1 MFGNARTPKTSLL
14 AGCLFLAAAVV
25 LSATAAKPAGTQET
39 GAVAE
44 VYNVR
49 TYSGPHHTRIVLD
62 VGIPRE
68 YVWHESRLPPEII
81 LDVVQAGL
89 NPIVPETISPGGDG
103 GIKRLRI
110 AAKTPTTVR
119 LTIETDW
126 NRIKRYEVFNLFDP
140 FRIVIDIFPKDAPQ
154 APGAKSAQPV
164 EKPPKPAQPAGG
176 GYSLARQLGLGVRT
190 IILDPGH
197 GGTDPGC
204 VDANGLKEKDFTLDI
219 ALKLKAILEAETD
232 LTVVMTRQTDIFVPL
247 ETRTV
252 VANQRKADLFVSI
265 HVNAFRLKTRS
276 GIETFFLNFS
286 PDPAVNELAAKE
298 NATTTKTMGEMEKI
312 IKKIAQNS
320 RIIESREMAG
330 KIQAGLVAHLS
341 KTYAGVKNLGAKGG
355 PFWTL
360 LGSEMPAVLVE
371 VAHLT
376 NPEEAKRLQSPA
388 FRQNIARGIFEGIK
402 SYIRSLGKG

>member
-1 MFGNARTPKTSLL
+1 MKISFL
-14 AGCLFLAAAVV
+14 AGLLVLAGAFAGGDVLAGPAGIQDAAAM
-25 LSATAAKPAGTQET
+25 
-39 GAVAE
+39 AE

-49 TYSGPHHTRIVLD
+49 TYSGPNHTRIVLD

-68 YVWHESRLPPEII
+68 YVWNESRLPSEINV
-81 LDVVQAGL
+81 DVVQARL
-89 NPIVPETISPGGDG
+89 NPIVPDEIQPGGAG
-103 GIKRLRI
+103 YVKRLRV
-110 AAKTPTTVR
+110 AAKGPTAVR

-126 NRIKRYEVFNLFDP
+126 SRIKRYEVFNLFDP
-140 FRIVIDIFPKDAPQ
+140 YRIVIDIFPKDAP
-154 APGAKSAQPV
+154 APVAAPAPAKNAPVV
-164 EKPPKPAQPAGG
+164 EKPPKPAQPAAG

-204 VDANGLKEKDFTLDI
+204 LDPKGLKEKDFTLDI

-232 LTVVMTRQTDIFVPL
+232 LAVVLTRQTDIYVPL

-252 VANQRKADLFVSI
+252 VANQKKADLFVSI
-265 HVNAFRLKTRS
+265 HVNAFRQKARS

-298 NATTTKTMGEMEKI
+298 NATTTKTIGEMEKI

-320 RIIESREMAG
+320 RIIESRELAR
-330 KIQAGLVAHLS
+330 KIQASLVASLS
-341 KTYAGVKNLGAKGG
+341 KAYTGVKDLGSKGG

-388 FRQNIARGIFEGIK
+388 FRHNIARGIFDGIK

>member
-1 MFGNARTPKTSLL
+1 MKIAFL
-14 AGCLFLAAAVV
+14 AGFLVLAGAFAAGDV
-25 LSATAAKPAGTQET
+25 PAGPAGIQDS

-44 VYNVR
+44 VYNIR
-49 TYSGPHHTRIVLD
+49 TYSGPNHTRIVLD

-68 YVWHESRLPPEII
+68 YVWNESRLPSEINV
-81 LDVVQAGL
+81 DVVQARL
-89 NPIVPETISPGGDG
+89 NPIVPDEIQPGGAG
-103 GIKRLRI
+103 YVKRLRA
-110 AAKTPTTVR
+110 AAKSPTIVR
-119 LTIETDW
+119 LTIEVDW
-126 NRIKRYEVFNLFDP
+126 SRIKRYEVFNLFDP
-140 FRIVIDIFPKDAPQ
+140 YRIVIDIFPKDAA
-154 APGAKSAQPV
+154 APAPV
-164 EKPPKPAQPAGG
+164 KPAPAAEKPPTPAQPAAG

-204 VDANGLKEKDFTLDI
+204 LDPKGLKEKDFTLDI

-232 LTVVMTRQTDIFVPL
+232 LAVVLTRQTDIYVPL

-265 HVNAFRLKTRS
+265 HVNAFRQKTRS

-286 PDPAVNELAAKE
+286 PDPAVNELAARE
-298 NATTTKTMGEMEKI
+298 NATTTKTIGEMEKI
-312 IKKIAQNS
+312 IRKIAQNS
-320 RIIESREMAG
+320 RIIESRELAR
-330 KIQAGLVAHLS
+330 KIQAGLVASLS
-341 KTYAGVKNLGAKGG
+341 KSYTGVKDLGAKGG

-360 LGSEMPAVLVE
+360 LGSEMPSVLVE

-388 FRQNIARGIFEGIK
+388 FRHNIARGIFDGIK
-402 SYIRSLGKG
+402 AYIRSLGKG

>member
-1 MFGNARTPKTSLL
+1 MPGSARLVKTQIL
-14 AGCLFLAAAVV
+14 AGLLFLAAASV
-25 LSATAAKPAGTQET
+25 SGGRDPAGIQDA
-39 GAVAE
+39 GALAE

-49 TYSGPHHTRIVLD
+49 TYSGPNHTRIVLD

-68 YVWHESRLPPEII
+68 YVWNESRVPSEIT
-81 LDVVQAGL
+81 LDVIQARL
-89 NPIVPETISPGGDG
+89 NPIVPETITPGGDG
-103 GIKRLRI
+103 CIKRLHI
-110 AAKTPTTVR
+110 SAKSPSTVR
-119 LTIETDW
+119 LTVEADW
-126 NRIKRYEVFNLFDP
+126 SRIKRYEVFNLFDP
-140 FRIVIDIFPKDAPQ
+140 FRIVIDIFPKDAP
-154 APGAKSAQPV
+154 APVPPKTDVPA
-164 EKPPKPAQPAGG
+164 EKPPTPAQPAAG

-204 VDANGLKEKDFTLDI
+204 LDAKGLKEKDFTLDI
-219 ALKLKAILEAETD
+219 ALKLKTILEAETD
-232 LTVVMTRQTDIFVPL
+232 LAVVLTRQTDIYVPL

-252 VANQRKADLFVSI
+252 VANQRKADLFISI
-265 HVNAFRLKTRS
+265 HVNAFRQKTRS

-286 PDPAVNELAAKE
+286 PDPAINELAAKE

-320 RIIESREMAG
+320 RIIESRELAR
-330 KIQAGLVAHLS
+330 KIQASLVASLS
-341 KTYAGVKNLGAKGG
+341 KTYAGVKDLGAKGG

-388 FRQNIARGIFEGIK
+388 FRHNVARGIFDGIK

>member
-1 MFGNARTPKTSLL
+1 MTGQTRFALSF
-14 AGCLFLAAAVV
+14 FLGAVV
-25 LSATAAKPAGTQET
+25 LLAAGFSQIAPAEKQDVPVLT
-39 GAVAE
+39 E

-49 TYSGPHHTRIVLD
+49 SYSGPNYTRIVLD
-62 VGIPRE
+62 VGVPRE
-68 YVWHESRLPPEII
+68 YVWNETRVPSEITV
-81 LDVVQAGL
+81 DVMQARL
-89 NPIVPETISPGGDG
+89 NPIVPDTLAPSGDG
-103 GIKRLRI
+103 YIKRLRV
-110 AAKTPTTVR
+110 AAKSPTTVR

-126 NRIKRYEVFNLFDP
+126 KRVKRYQVFNLFDP
-140 FRIVIDIFPKDAPQ
+140 FRIVIDIFSKDAPVPVPS
-154 APGAKSAQPV
+154 APRPPV
-164 EKPPKPAQPAGG
+164 KTVPKPAEPAGG

-197 GGTDPGC
+197 GGADPGC
-204 VDANGLKEKDFTLDI
+204 LDSRGLKEKDFTLDI

-232 LTVVMTRQTDIFVPL
+232 LAVVLTRQTDIYVPL

-286 PDPAVNELAAKE
+286 PDPAVNEVAAKE

-320 RIIESREMAG
+320 RILESRELAR
-330 KIQAGLVAHLS
+330 KIQSSLVSSLS
-341 KTYAGVKNLGAKGG
+341 KNYSGVKDLGAKGG

-360 LGSEMPAVLVE
+360 LGSEMPSVLVE

-388 FRQNIARGIFEGIK
+388 FRQNIARGIFYGIK
-402 SYIRSLGKG
+402 EYIRSLGKG